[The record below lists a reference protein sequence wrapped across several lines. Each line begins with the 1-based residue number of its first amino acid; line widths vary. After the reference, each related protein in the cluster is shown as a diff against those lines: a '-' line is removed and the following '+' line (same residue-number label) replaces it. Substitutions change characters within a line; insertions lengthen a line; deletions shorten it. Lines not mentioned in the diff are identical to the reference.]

1 MNENSQ
7 TAPGFIE
14 ERWFPPTRESVGEV
28 RRCIDDALSNTPPD
42 TKDITLLLAGEL
54 ATNAVEH
61 AKTSYALHLL
71 AVAQVVRVDITDHGG
86 GHPCVQDS
94 DQTRAGGFGLR
105 MVDRVATSWGV
116 RNESDDT
123 TVWFEIEVPDQP
135 EAGDPFPAS
144 PERQTQASDE

>member
-1 MNENSQ
+1 MNDDSQ
-7 TAPGFIE
+7 TTPGFIE
-14 ERWFPPTRESVGEV
+14 ERWFPPTRESVRQV
-28 RRCIDDALSNTPPD
+28 RHCIDDALSNTPVD

-61 AKTSYALHLL
+61 GRTPYALHLL
-71 AVAQVVRVDITDHGG
+71 AAAQVVRVDITDHGG

-94 DQTRAGGFGLR
+94 DPTSAGGFGLL

-123 TVWFEIEVPDQP
+123 TVWFEIEVPDQL
-135 EAGDPFPAS
+135 EA
-144 PERQTQASDE
+144 